1 MEFFLQSLLVV
12 SILAVSFTYEDLP
25 PSNWGGQHVSLEI
38 TKTGGKLEFDCAHGE
53 LEGKLRLD
61 QQGRFSLEGIYVEE
75 HGGPTREANA
85 PKNIA
90 VIYAGQI
97 IGGSKMKLTIKRKD
111 SKKSLGA
118 FRLKRGEE
126 PFIVKCR

>member
-1 MEFFLQSLLVV
+1 MELFLQALLMV
-12 SILAVSFTYEDLP
+12 SIMAVSVTYEDLP
-25 PSNWGGQHVSLEI
+25 PGSWGGQHISLEV
-38 TKTGGKLEFDCAHGE
+38 TVTGSKLEFDCAHGE
-53 LEGKLRLD
+53 FYGKLKLD
-61 QQGRFSLEGIYVEE
+61 RQGKFNVEGIYVEE
-75 HGGPTREANA
+75 HGGPTREANS

-97 IGGSKMKLTIKRKD
+97 SGNKMKLTIKRKD

-118 FRLKRGEE
+118 FTLKRGEE